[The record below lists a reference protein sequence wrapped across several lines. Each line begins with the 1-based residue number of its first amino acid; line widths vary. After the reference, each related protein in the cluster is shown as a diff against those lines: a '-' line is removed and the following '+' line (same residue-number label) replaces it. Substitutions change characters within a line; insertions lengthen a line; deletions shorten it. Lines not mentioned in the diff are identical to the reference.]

1 MTAPRLIFVFALA
14 FLLGIAATS
23 LVEHQH
29 HAKTPLTQAPANEQP
44 PAGDR
49 AESIDHSDA
58 QDDSPAWPDS
68 APTPEQVLYAQTQM
82 MRDAAAK
89 LMPRAPDKVN
99 LYFVAFAGD
108 GEEDVFRNEA
118 EYADK
123 LFTQRFGV
131 AGRDL
136 VLVNNPA
143 TLMQYPVASLSN
155 LEAAVKAVAD
165 QMNRDEDV
173 LLLFLTSHGSS
184 NHELY
189 VSMDPL
195 PLDQIEPEDLAD
207 VLAKAGIRHR
217 VVVISACYSGGFIDA
232 LKNETTMV
240 IAAARADRA
249 SFGCGAESDITDFG
263 RAFFAE
269 GLNHN
274 DTLTGAFAEAQRLID
289 EWETRDGEDHSF
301 PQIVTSPRI
310 ESKLKAWRSGI
321 SLGPPV
327 PFTAPAKPMQGD
339 SLTASTLR

>member
-1 MTAPRLIFVFALA
+1 MLKRRLFVLVFALS
-14 FLLGIAATS
+14 FIGGGIGGAYLAHRQWQATS
-23 LVEHQH
+23 ST
-29 HAKTPLTQAPANEQP
+29 ATPDSAA
-44 PAGDR
+44 
-49 AESIDHSDA
+49 AETDA
-58 QDDSPAWPDS
+58 TDAADSAWPDS
-68 APTPEQVLYAQTQM
+68 APTPEQVLYAQPQM
-82 MRDAAAK
+82 LRDAAAK

-123 LFTQRFGV
+123 LLTQRFGL
-131 AGRDL
+131 AGHDL

-155 LEAAVKAVAD
+155 LETAVKAVAD
-165 QMNRDEDV
+165 RMNRDEDV

-195 PLDQIEPEDLAD
+195 PLDQIEPEDLAG
-207 VLAKAGIRHR
+207 VLTKAGVRHR

-232 LKNETTMV
+232 LQNETTMV

-249 SFGCGAESDITDFG
+249 SFGCGTESDITDFG
-263 RAFFAE
+263 RAFFVE

-274 DTLTGAFAEAQRLID
+274 DTFTGAFAEAKRLID
-289 EWETRDGEDHSF
+289 EQETRDGEDHSL
-301 PQIVTSPRI
+301 PQIVTSPQI
-310 ESKLKAWRSGI
+310 EGKLKAWRSGI
-321 SLGPPV
+321 SLGSPV

-339 SLTASTLR
+339 SLTAGTLRSR